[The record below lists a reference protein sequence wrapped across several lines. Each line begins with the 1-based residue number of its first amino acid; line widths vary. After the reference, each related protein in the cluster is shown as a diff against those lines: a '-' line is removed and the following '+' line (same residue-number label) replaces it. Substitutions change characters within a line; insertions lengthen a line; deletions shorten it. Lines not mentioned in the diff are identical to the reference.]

1 MGSSTAVEH
10 PVFSGLEMPA
20 LPPGSAG
27 GGTSPHSTA
36 PQKQDGEGGDSRG
49 QGGQEQGS
57 LYPARP
63 RLMSPAGAANGKD
76 KLAPALLVL
85 GRAGD
90 VPRDIPR
97 SCRAQGWRR
106 WGREHPYLSRLQGF
120 LWDLLSNTE
129 LLCCSP
135 FPASSRCPRSLLDAH
150 TAQSCPLSS
159 LRGPHGAGHP
169 EPQPLSPLANPWHG
183 RTPGGPGRQGWLP
196 GLRICPAR
204 TVALSRAMS
213 PCRALQ
219 GAGRSR
225 YIPLQGCTT
234 GRAGQHRNSPNQCF
248 PKKISAGS
256 GSLNTSEGS
265 PGEAGLGW
273 DTWHSQQNPSSG
285 KGNSRADPALPAR
298 RREVLT

>member
-1 MGSSTAVEH
+1 MPTAPEYPLPPFSSWPWRGPQPAPEALGTGSEWALELGFPPQIKKGVQISRGDQQWGPAPRGSIQFSPGWRCLLCLQAQPEEEH
-10 PVFSGLEMPA
+10 PLTAQPRRSRTGRE
-20 LPPGSAG
+20 GTAG
-27 GGTSPHSTA
+27 
-36 PQKQDGEGGDSRG
+36 DRGDRS
-49 QGGQEQGS
+49 S

-85 GRAGD
+85 GRGRD

-159 LRGPHGAGHP
+159 LRGPHGAGRP

-183 RTPGGPGRQGWLP
+183 RTPGGPGRPQ
-196 GLRICPAR
+196 
-204 TVALSRAMS
+204 
-213 PCRALQ
+213 
-219 GAGRSR
+219 
-225 YIPLQGCTT
+225 
-234 GRAGQHRNSPNQCF
+234 
-248 PKKISAGS
+248 
-256 GSLNTSEGS
+256 
-265 PGEAGLGW
+265 EAGLAPGTA
-273 DTWHSQQNPSSG
+273 DLPSGGGSQEEQVHPSPG
-285 KGNSRADPALPAR
+285 MHNRKSR
-298 RREVLT
+298 TT

>member
-1 MGSSTAVEH
+1 MPTAPEYPLPPFSSWPWRGPQPAPETLGTGSERALELGFPPQIKKGVQISQGDQQWGPAPQGSIQFSPGWRCLLCLQAQLEEEH
-10 PVFSGLEMPA
+10 PLTAQPRR
-20 LPPGSAG
+20 
-27 GGTSPHSTA
+27 A
-36 PQKQDGEGGDSRG
+36 PQKQDGEEGDSRG

-106 WGREHPYLSRLQGF
+106 WAREHPYLSRLQGF

-159 LRGPHGAGHP
+159 LPPRATRSRTPRASAP
-169 EPQPLSPLANPWHG
+169 EPPGEPLA
-183 RTPGGPGRQGWLP
+183 RQD
-196 GLRICPAR
+196 
-204 TVALSRAMS
+204 
-213 PCRALQ
+213 
-219 GAGRSR
+219 
-225 YIPLQGCTT
+225 T
-234 GRAGQHRNSPNQCF
+234 GRPREAGLAPGTADLPSGDSGSFQSHEPVQG
-248 PKKISAGS
+248 SAGS
-256 GSLNTSEGS
+256 QEEQVHPS
-265 PGEAGLGW
+265 PGM
-273 DTWHSQQNPSSG
+273 HNR
-285 KGNSRADPALPAR
+285 KSRTTLK
-298 RREVLT
+298 